1 MLDYILDLIVQN
13 LLLLVE
19 GTAIIL
25 AACVVVMVV
34 IHCVEAFS
42 DDHTR

>member
-13 LLLLVE
+13 LLLLIE
-19 GTAIIL
+19 GTAIML
-25 AACVVVMVV
+25 AAFVVVMVV
-34 IHCVEAFS
+34 IHWVEKFS